1 MTNIFDDAKYKEASL
16 KAIEFIKRQLNV
28 NNYSLFPKL
37 AEDYDSVY
45 TGRIIAKVDMPPDA
59 KINFPSYI
67 YCDQFYDEKY
77 QGVVSGK
84 HKNITEARKNLAV
97 EVTTYTDQ
105 NYRVALCFLHADG
118 TWKSEVYYR
127 ETDFYG
133 VGDLITHSETYW
145 YRQDV
150 IINENGSNGIKGFT
164 LKYYKWV
171 DDNGEEVDPDNLP
184 GTIKEI
190 INPVPIDPDTG
201 EPMRESFMYAKTYT
215 LRPTLTDDTIIDD
228 ALPRYAD
235 FDASLYVF
243 EDVEYLTET
252 TNIIYDGTV
261 GAGNLPSNPPIL
273 PDEPK
278 PFIRDSIVQP
288 NAEKGK
294 LIITWI
300 TNFTSDCILT
310 LDGVS
315 YKVSGAVVVPG
326 YYTYHAVVSASLNAA
341 HTYSISGKGTSVTK
355 SFRYNDSNRYLIC
368 GDPQII
374 DQSSADV
381 WYKVQKVLDPLPAI
395 IISMG
400 DQVDAITDALTRT
413 EQFHLFTKEHSVPIA
428 TVRGNHDKNTNYFGH
443 FGLPDNANEA
453 DFYFKNNDVLFISI
467 DTNSADVEKHKAF
480 IKGAL
485 DNNSYRWAILLMH
498 HSLYST
504 SKRALTTQIKTLREG
519 LTSFIVDETDICMV
533 LAGHEH
539 FLCRTTYPGKMFF
552 TAATSTGSKYEA
564 DDYPA
569 APWNELTI
577 NTNIPKYTVMDVYE
591 DQIILNTY
599 DIEGNLIDTCSVS

>member
-1 MTNIFDDAKYKEASL
+1 MCLINQYCKFLVL
-16 KAIEFIKRQLNV
+16 KVAEQIIIE
-28 NNYSLFPKL
+28 
-37 AEDYDSVY
+37 D
-45 TGRIIAKVDMPPDA
+45 
-59 KINFPSYI
+59 
-67 YCDQFYDEKY
+67 
-77 QGVVSGK
+77 VVEL
-84 HKNITEARKNLAV
+84 KNITEARKNLAV

-171 DDNGEEVDPDNLP
+171 DDNGAEVDPDNLP
-184 GTIKEI
+184 GTVKEI

-201 EPMRESFMYAKTYT
+201 EPMRESFLYAKTYT

-243 EDVEYLTET
+243 EDVEYLTEN

-261 GAGNLPSNPPIL
+261 GSGDLPRNPPIL

-288 NAEKGK
+288 GAEKGK
-294 LIITWI
+294 LFITWI
-300 TNFTSDCILT
+300 TNFTSDCTLT

-381 WYKVQKVLDPLPAI
+381 WYKVQKILDPLPAL

-400 DQVDAITDALTRT
+400 DQVDAISDALTRT

-443 FGLPDNANEA
+443 FGLPDNADEA
-453 DFYFKNNDVLFISI
+453 NFYFKNNDVLFIGI
-467 DTNSADVEKHKAF
+467 DTNSADVEKHKNF

-485 DNNSYRWAILLMH
+485 EHNSYRWAILLMH

-504 SKRALTTQIKTLREG
+504 SKRALTTHIKTLREG
-519 LTSFIVDETDICMV
+519 LTSFIVDETDICMRYSSSEQFAGFKPYSDKTPDYDGAPDIVWTEGTLGYAALALCVGEEDEAKKYVDECIALQNCEGCTGGVIYVTETYASLPWEFHVWESVVSSAWLYLIINNPDV
-533 LAGHEH
+533 L
-539 FLCRTTYPGKMFF
+539 FPRTLRQVYYMVKTY
-552 TAATSTGSKYEA
+552 
-564 DDYPA
+564 
-569 APWNELTI
+569 
-577 NTNIPKYTVMDVYE
+577 NIKDERP
-591 DQIILNTY
+591 
-599 DIEGNLIDTCSVS
+599 

>member
-1 MTNIFDDAKYKEASL
+1 M
-16 KAIEFIKRQLNV
+16 
-28 NNYSLFPKL
+28 
-37 AEDYDSVY
+37 
-45 TGRIIAKVDMPPDA
+45 
-59 KINFPSYI
+59 
-67 YCDQFYDEKY
+67 
-77 QGVVSGK
+77 
-84 HKNITEARKNLAV
+84 
-97 EVTTYTDQ
+97 
-105 NYRVALCFLHADG
+105 
-118 TWKSEVYYR
+118 
-127 ETDFYG
+127 
-133 VGDLITHSETYW
+133 
-145 YRQDV
+145 
-150 IINENGSNGIKGFT
+150 
-164 LKYYKWV
+164 KYYKWV

-201 EPMRESFMYAKTYT
+201 EPMRESFLYAKTYT

-228 ALPRYAD
+228 ALPRYAN

-243 EDVEYLTET
+243 EDVEYLTES

-261 GAGNLPSNPPIL
+261 GSGDLPSNPPIL

-288 NAEKGK
+288 GAVKGQ

-300 TNFTSDCILT
+300 TNFTSDCTLT

-381 WYKVQKVLDPLPAI
+381 WYKVQKILDPLPAL

-413 EQFHLFTKEHSVPIA
+413 EQYHLFTKEHSVPIA

-443 FGLPDNANEA
+443 FGLPDNADEA

-467 DTNSADVEKHKAF
+467 DTNSADVEKHKTF
-480 IKGAL
+480 IKRAL

-504 SKRALTTQIKTLREG
+504 SKRALTTHIKTLREG
-519 LTSFIVDETDICMV
+519 LTEFIVDETDICMV

-539 FLCRTTYPGKMFF
+539 FLCRTTYPGKLFF

-577 NTNIPKYTVMDVYE
+577 NTNVPKYTVMDVYE
-591 DQIILNTY
+591 DQITLNTY
-599 DIEGNLIDTCSVS
+599 DMEGNLVDTCSVS